1 MLRVAALGMFLYGLH
16 DVVVGSADLIGA
28 GTLEWWA
35 NVWRVLA
42 GAMLMLA
49 AALVRVSMPGGLAL
63 AVAALLGATLV
74 ALAYFGWGIVGGER
88 TRTPPRANRKL
99 DLTPVQTHREL
110 PLAPGRQELQKLLEG
125 NHLARK
131 RQVHVDLGASKQVVE
146 APQAKCMNAV
156 EELPP
161 HERIGPARRDHPK
174 PRLLDMYTHIVRPG
188 LA

>member
-63 AVAALLGATLV
+63 AVAALLGLQSISLHNDAHFYGRLDLMVLPQTLRAVYAATLV
-74 ALAYFGWGIVGGER
+74 ALAYFGWGIVGGED
-88 TRTPPRANRKL
+88 PE
-99 DLTPVQTHREL
+99 V
-110 PLAPGRQELQKLLEG
+110 
-125 NHLARK
+125 
-131 RQVHVDLGASKQVVE
+131 SKPNE
-146 APQAKCMNAV
+146 PDP
-156 EELPP
+156 E
-161 HERIGPARRDHPK
+161 
-174 PRLLDMYTHIVRPG
+174 PRLDRERG
-188 LA
+188 

>member
-63 AVAALLGATLV
+63 AVAALLGLQSISLHNDAHFYGRLDLMVFPQTLRAVFAATLV
-74 ALAYFGWGIVGGER
+74 ALAYFGWGRVGGGAPTER
-88 TRTPPRANRKL
+88 
-99 DLTPVQTHREL
+99 
-110 PLAPGRQELQKLLEG
+110 
-125 NHLARK
+125 
-131 RQVHVDLGASKQVVE
+131 SS
-146 APQAKCMNAV
+146 
-156 EELPP
+156 
-161 HERIGPARRDHPK
+161 
-174 PRLLDMYTHIVRPG
+174 
-188 LA
+188 